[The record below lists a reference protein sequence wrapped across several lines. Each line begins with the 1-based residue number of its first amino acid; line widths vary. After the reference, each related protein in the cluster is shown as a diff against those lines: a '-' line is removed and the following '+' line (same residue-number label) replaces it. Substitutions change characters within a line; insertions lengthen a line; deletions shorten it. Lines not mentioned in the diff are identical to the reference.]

1 MENLTQLGLLA
12 AFTGGIISFL
22 SPCTLPLVPGYL
34 SFVAGSG
41 DKSHSEHHWPHM
53 VLSLFFVMGFSIVFV
68 SLGAS
73 TSFLGQLLTEYR
85 YEANLVGGSL
95 VIVFG
100 LFMTGVLKLS
110 WLYRDIRLHP
120 AIRSANPTTAFI
132 LGISFALGWTPC
144 IGPILAVILTLS
156 SLNADPQ
163 GAVILLTFYALGLAI
178 PFLLVA
184 MFMDSFKKRLTRL
197 SRFSRHLYVGAG
209 ITMVIMGIAMVTGR
223 LTLFAVWMMDAFP
236 VLGTVG

>member
-1 MENLTQLGLLA
+1 MEALNQLGLLA
-12 AFTGGIISFL
+12 AFTGGLISFL

-34 SFVAGSG
+34 SFVAGANN
-41 DKSHSEHHWPHM
+41 KSSTEHHWPHM
-53 VLSLFFVMGFSIVFV
+53 LLSLFFVMGFSIVFV

-73 TSFLGQLLTEYR
+73 TSFLGMLLTEYR
-85 YEANLVGGSL
+85 YEANIVGGGL
-95 VIVFG
+95 VIIFG
-100 LFMTGVLKLS
+100 LFMAGVLKIN
-110 WLYRDIRLHP
+110 WLYRDLRIHP
-120 AIRSANPTTAFI
+120 AIRSSNPTTAFL

-156 SLNADPQ
+156 SINADPQ
-163 GAVILLTFYALGLAI
+163 AAVLLLTFYALGLAI

-184 MFMDSFKKRLTRL
+184 MFMGAFKKRMTKL
-197 SRFSRHLYVGAG
+197 SRFSRQLHVTAG

-236 VLGTVG
+236 VLDTLG